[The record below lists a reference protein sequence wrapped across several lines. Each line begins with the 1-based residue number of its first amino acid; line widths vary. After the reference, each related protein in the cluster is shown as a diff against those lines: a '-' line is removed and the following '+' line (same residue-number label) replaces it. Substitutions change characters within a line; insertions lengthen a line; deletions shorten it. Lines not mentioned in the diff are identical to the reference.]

1 MNEQYE
7 IPFKTTGGRDGL
19 ITITAPNWPA
29 DPVTLTGTAEPI
41 TTSLD
46 DSDDLFTPVRRSTGY
61 IRIVDDGNAPYI
73 LPTSAKGRGV
83 TLTIDG
89 TLMWQGYLKPETY
102 KAQWDYLPTL
112 EIPVVSGLG
121 VLDMCPLPQEDI
133 TLRTGA
139 TLPVTYGSVRIARL
153 ILECIHLMG
162 TTVNTI
168 VFPATVSTSDG
179 WGALGYRLSRWNYFK
194 RNDDTNFDD
203 EDWKPLE
210 AQTALEVLTDICT
223 FFGWTCQ
230 EWHDSLYFV
239 EVGAT
244 DYAAV
249 TYEQLIDYAKETSTP
264 QVASVVLPSPLDL
277 STDYKLA
284 GASNTIEHMQPA
296 RKVTMSVSS
305 SDVSDL
311 LGIREQ
317 ELSLLSYHVQPT
329 ATRYGASAAKTYFS
343 KNPLLLLYYYPYDG
357 AWETEEVRENAGPV
371 PIGSGGRGQ
380 VGSVG
385 VVPGC
390 YDRQELTDDK
400 KRNWEL
406 SELGLYFRKSAYY
419 NGSYYMPTATQ
430 ALSMPA
436 VIVKSPGVATFS
448 EGYICI
454 SATAKSNGY
463 GRYDASSTQNG
474 RGDVKAQL
482 KIGDKYW
489 DGTAWVSSS
498 AYFDIHVGL
507 DDPDDHT
514 TEGDGKIINTKTL
527 RIDCESCDGQVIPIT
542 GYMSGDLLLT
552 IPCLVQATGDHGSG
566 NYDELGLINF
576 SITYKPPVSKY
587 YEDND
592 TRSYTAFTGAD
603 GDAVDIKASIASN
616 QNTRP
621 GYGLLMTASNV
632 PVKQLT
638 YSDNSEQRPEVR
650 LITRMAN
657 HYADMRDKI
666 TVDVDPY
673 QADGASVPNT
683 DNPLTV
689 VGHDGKDFAIIGR
702 EVNWRDWSQTLT
714 LLEI

>member
-1 MNEQYE
+1 MTQYE
-7 IPFKTTGGRDGL
+7 IPFKSVDGRDCL
-19 ITITAPNWPA
+19 VEVSLPNYSVIPIR
-29 DPVTLTGTAEPI
+29 LTGTDNPF

-46 DSDDLFTPVRRSTGY
+46 DSDDLFSPVRRSTGY
-61 IRIVDDGNAPYI
+61 IRILDTGTCPDI
-73 LPTSAKGRGV
+73 IPTSPKLRGV
-83 TLTIDG
+83 RLTVDG
-89 TLMWQGYLKPETY
+89 TLMWQGWLRPESY
-102 KAQWDYLPTL
+102 KSSWDTMPVL
-112 EIPVVSGLG
+112 EIPIQSGLG
-121 VLDMCPLPQEDI
+121 VLDTLELPQQDI
-133 TLRTGA
+133 TLSNGTV
-139 TLPVTYGSVRIARL
+139 LPVTYGTVRIARL
-153 ILECIHLMG
+153 ILECVHLMG
-162 TTVNTI
+162 TTVDTI
-168 VFPATVSTSDG
+168 VFPATITSTDG
-179 WGALGYRLSRWNYFK
+179 WGALGYRLSRWNYFE
-194 RNDDTNFDD
+194 RNNDTNYDD

-210 AQTALEVLTDICT
+210 SKTAYEVLSDICT
-223 FFGWTCQ
+223 FLGWTCQ
-230 EWHDSLYFV
+230 EWHSALYFV

-249 TYEQLIDYAKETSTP
+249 TYEQLISYATEASTP
-264 QVASVVLPSPLDL
+264 EVSSVILPTPLDL
-277 STDYKLA
+277 STDYNLA
-284 GASNTIEHMQPA
+284 GSRNTIERMQPA

-329 ATRYGASAAKTYFS
+329 STRYGASAAKTYFS

-357 AWETEEVRENAGPV
+357 AWETEVVREDAGPV
-371 PIGSGGRGQ
+371 PIGSGGRER

-406 SELGLYFRKSAYY
+406 GELGLYFRKSAYY
-419 NGSYYMPTATQ
+419 NGSYYAPTEVQ
-430 ALSMPA
+430 ALTMPA

-489 DGTAWVSSS
+489 NGTAWGTSS

-566 NYDELGLINF
+566 NYDELGLIDF
-576 SITYKPPVSKY
+576 KVTYQPPVSKY
-587 YEDND
+587 YEDSD
-592 TRSYTAFTGAD
+592 TRHYTAFTGSD
-603 GDAVDIKASIASN
+603 GEVVEVKASIASN
-616 QNTRP
+616 NNTRP

-632 PVKQLT
+632 PVKTVT
-638 YSDNSEQRPEVR
+638 YTDNEQTRPELR
-650 LITRMAN
+650 LINRMAS
-657 HYADMRDKI
+657 HYSAVRDKI

-683 DNPLTV
+683 DNPLTL
-689 VGHDGKDFAIIGR
+689 VGYGSKTFAIIGR
-702 EVNWRDWSQTLT
+702 EVNWRDWTQTLT